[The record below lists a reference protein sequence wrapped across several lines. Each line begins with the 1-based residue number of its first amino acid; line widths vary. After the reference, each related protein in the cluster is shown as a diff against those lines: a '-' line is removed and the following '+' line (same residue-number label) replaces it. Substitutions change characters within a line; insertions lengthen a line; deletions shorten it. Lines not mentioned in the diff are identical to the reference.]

1 MNEMERKSW
10 SEEWMEEFVVLGN
23 EFVKEFGFEAGMESL
38 GCRRRERT
46 EKGKR
51 LD

>member
-1 MNEMERKSW
+1 
-10 SEEWMEEFVVLGN
+10 MEEFVVLGN
-23 EFVKEFGFEAGMESL
+23 EFVKEFGFEAGMEGL

-46 EKGKR
+46 ENGKR